1 MTPDPKRILIVNDD
15 NDFTPYEP
23 EAEDG
28 EMEIEFASDELRQIA
43 ESVLPPGPEVSMALD
58 LAKPLDH
65 MAVASTSILCEE
77 VARKFTPESFDRL
90 LGAAFLI
97 GIDNFDDIE
106 DQFHGSTT
114 AIAREF
120 FAMNDE
126 ETREDRI
133 NAIRNF
139 SSSAKSIFL
148 AGMAADIEINTI
160 ALRENEMMITRKD
173 FNELGDYI
181 AQTSK
186 KNGSAMDMDLL
197 VRCINSY
204 NELGSVAGH
213 KSTLHLTTGGEA
225 RLDAPVK
232 KSSPRAKPSG
242 PKG

>member
-15 NDFTPYEP
+15 DFTPYEP
-23 EAEDG
+23 EADDGGMDVEFVSED
-28 EMEIEFASDELRQIA
+28 LREIA
-43 ESVLPPGPEVSMALD
+43 ESVLPAGPELSTALD

-90 LGAAFLI
+90 LGATFLI

-120 FAMNDE
+120 YTMNDA

-133 NAIRNF
+133 EAIRNF

-160 ALRENEMMITRKD
+160 ALREKEMMITRKN

-186 KNGSAMDMDLL
+186 KKGSSMDMDLL

-213 KSTLHLTTGGEA
+213 KATLHLTTGGEA
-225 RLDAPVK
+225 RLDAPAK
-232 KSSPRAKPSG
+232 KSSPRAKPPG